1 MRSPFEIRGL
11 PHKILSGLI
20 GTLLVTWSIADGLD
34 AQAISERAAAR
45 PVRSFEVVAQRFS
58 FTPDHLEVTRGD
70 HVRLTVRSADG
81 THGLAIK
88 KLKLEIVVP
97 KGGEPVVLE
106 FDADQAGS
114 FPISCS
120 EYCGR
125 GHSKMSGLL
134 VVTESGAPATAR

>member
-1 MRSPFEIRGL
+1 MRYVE
-11 PHKILSGLI
+11 ILSGLL

-34 AQAISERAAAR
+34 ARTMSEQAASR
-45 PVRSFEVVAQRFS
+45 PVKTIELLAQRFS
-58 FTPDHLEVTRGD
+58 FTPERLEVTRGD

-88 KLKLEIVVP
+88 KLKLDIQVP
-97 KGGEPVVLE
+97 KGGKPVVLE

-114 FPISCS
+114 FPITCS

-125 GHSKMSGLL
+125 GHSQMKGLL
-134 VVTESGAPATAR
+134 VVNEAGATGAAR

>member
-1 MRSPFEIRGL
+1 MRYVE
-11 PHKILSGLI
+11 ILSGLL

-34 AQAISERAAAR
+34 ARAMSERAAPR
-45 PVRSFEVVAQRFS
+45 PVRSFEVVTQRFS

-70 HVRLTVRSADG
+70 HVRIIVRSADG

-88 KLKLEIVVP
+88 KLKIGLLVP
-97 KGGEPVVLE
+97 KGGEPVILE

-114 FPISCS
+114 FPINCS